1 MTAYEIPSADNIFYL
16 PVARLAG
23 ASGRLVVYWRAEA
36 LTADFEDFSPTSGN
50 ISFQDGQVNGIPNYM
65 DQG

>member
-1 MTAYEIPSADNIFYL
+1 MTAYEVPSPDNVLYL

-36 LTADFEDFSPTSGN
+36 LTADFKDFSPTSGN
-50 ISFQDGQVNGIPNYM
+50 ISFQDGQVN
-65 DQG
+65 